1 MFRNMCRE
9 EALCYV
15 NEPQR
20 SRLRVGSED
29 IHSIVS
35 TALRLG
41 TLILYRREMW
51 NAFQTLRERLS
62 QLWGAAHPPS
72 SQLVAFIQSAPGMP
86 RLRRSLKHRPLDNST
101 GSDDP
106 TPRFAHR
113 PCGPHCRSPDAR
125 RRDRTRPRLTCRRIK
140 KEPKR
145 DAVNGLPHHQR
156 NSHYRAV
163 LYCTWGLGTSDF
175 PAGGQ
180 LEVPV

>member
-1 MFRNMCRE
+1 MG
-9 EALCYV
+9 
-15 NEPQR
+15 
-20 SRLRVGSED
+20 RLPDARRKA
-29 IHSIVS
+29 IP
-35 TALRLG
+35 TLG
-41 TLILYRREMW
+41 
-51 NAFQTLRERLS
+51 
-62 QLWGAAHPPS
+62 GAAHPPS

-113 PCGPHCRSPDAR
+113 PCGPHCRSPDAG

-140 KEPKR
+140 KEPER

-163 LYCTWGLGTSDF
+163 LDCTWGLDTPDF